1 MSPTRWLS
9 VPDVPQARAVRASR
23 RALVTSAAAV
33 GLVVLLTGLAPY
45 DRRTWWLDVSP
56 VLFSVPIL
64 LVAWRRCPL
73 TPLLYWLV
81 AAALMML
88 AVGGHYTFER
98 VPLGLWLQD
107 AFELQRNPYDRLG
120 HLVQGLMLA
129 VAAREVLVRTSPLA
143 GSGWLAPTSVAFALA
158 VSAIYELIEWQ
169 AALWS
174 PDGAVAFLGM
184 QGDPWDAQ
192 WDMFMALAGA
202 TVAATLLARAHDR
215 ALARLDLSAPGVLPG
230 VAAAV
235 QRRAASAQ
243 GASVANRTLSSASS
257 ADA

>member
-1 MSPTRWLS
+1 MSPTSWFS
-9 VPDVPQARAVRASR
+9 VPAVPQDRAVRASR
-23 RALVTSAAAV
+23 RALLASAAAV
-33 GLVVLLTGLAPY
+33 GLVVLLTGLAPH

-56 VLFSVPIL
+56 VLFSLPIL

-73 TPLLYWLV
+73 TPLLYWTV
-81 AAALMML
+81 AAALVML

-98 VPLGLWLQD
+98 VPVGLWLQE
-107 AFELQRNPYDRLG
+107 ALGLARNPYDRVG

-143 GSGWLAPTSVAFALA
+143 GSRWLPAVSVAFALSI
-158 VSAIYELIEWQ
+158 SAIYELIEWQ

-174 PDGAVAFLGM
+174 KDGATAFLGM

-192 WDMFMALAGA
+192 WDMCMALVGA
-202 TVAATLLARAHDR
+202 LAAATLLARVHDR
-215 ALARLDLSAPGVLPG
+215 ALARLDLASDAALPG
-230 VAAAV
+230 LAAAV
-235 QRRAASAQ
+235 RGQAVQRASFAK
-243 GASVANRTLSSASS
+243 RTDFPSASS